1 MHEFTMIQNPLHNL
15 LILVLIQV
23 KEIYTIP
30 LKLKGVWMSIRTGTK
45 SRYRGKGSTGEVLVQ
60 PIPTKVSSLS
70 SLTQPQMQPAAATLA
85 ALSHHQSIARIS
97 TNQNSEWAMAAAFH
111 SCCFEPTEGI
121 GAESRYINILRLVSH
136 W

>member
-1 MHEFTMIQNPLHNL
+1 MHEFTMIQNTLHNL

-70 SLTQPQMQPAAATLA
+70 SLTQPQM
-85 ALSHHQSIARIS
+85 
-97 TNQNSEWAMAAAFH
+97 
-111 SCCFEPTEGI
+111 
-121 GAESRYINILRLVSH
+121 
-136 W
+136 